1 MEYQLMFSDF
11 LKNLSILKKFLF
23 INLIIFLVIGCL
35 TILYIGNVKPNLILK
50 KTIKHIQIIDNTI
63 DHISR
68 LKVKFEEE
76 DIRKFLFSTRF
87 LFQNLDRVILLDN
100 KFNLVGDTDTLDL
113 DPRSF
118 SNRLGIVQ
126 LEILNQETNK
136 KKIKKKN
143 INKEKTIFLND
154 VLTNYSKSKNYGK
167 PYSFIQEGY
176 NQFLLT
182 TVKNVRLNGD
192 TIGYLAIS
200 ENANDIKSAINERK
214 TFILRT
220 AIFIGI
226 VIFIF
231 SFVLNRY
238 FLKPIKNL
246 VAYTKIIK
254 EKSRKK
260 TNINELKSRNDELG
274 TLSNSLD
281 DMTNELQKRISHA
294 ENFST
299 DLVHEIRNPLTSLK
313 SAAEILHETEDRSQR
328 SKLIDILNHDVQR
341 IERLITDYSQM
352 LKDEVALSKEKM
364 KKINLKL
371 IVRSVVDDFNSIY
384 EAKRGIRIN
393 LNDSNNQ
400 EEFFINGI
408 ENRIE
413 QIIANLLDNSV
424 SFSDDNKK
432 ILVEVYKDDNEN
444 IILKVVDEGKGFKET
459 NTKKIF
465 DRFYSNRPD
474 NFGEH
479 SGLGLNIVKNLVD
492 LHGATIKASNN
503 IAQKGANIEIVFPKS
518 LSLS

>member
-1 MEYQLMFSDF
+1 MECWLMFSDF
-11 LKNLSILKKFLF
+11 LKSLSILKKFLF
-23 INLIIFLVIGCL
+23 INLLIFVVIGSL
-35 TILYIGNVKPNLILK
+35 TLLYIGNVKPNLIK
-50 KTIKHIQIIDNTI
+50 NKTSKHIQIINNTI
-63 DHISR
+63 EHILR
-68 LKVKFEEE
+68 LNIKFEEK
-76 DIRKFLFSTRF
+76 DVRKFLFSTRF
-87 LFQNLDRVILLDN
+87 LFQNLDRVILIDN
-100 KFNLVGDTDTLDL
+100 QFNIVGDTDTLDL

-118 SNRLGIVQ
+118 SNRLDIVQ
-126 LEILNQETNK
+126 LEILNDETS
-136 KKIKKKN
+136 KKIIETKD
-143 INKEKTIFLND
+143 INKEKTVSLKDI
-154 VLTNYSKSKNYGK
+154 LTNYSQSRDFGK
-167 PYSFIQEGY
+167 PFTFIQEEY
-176 NQFLLT
+176 DQFLLT
-182 TVKNVRLNGD
+182 TVKSVILNENN
-192 TIGYLAIS
+192 IGYLAIS
-200 ENANDIKSAINERK
+200 ENANDIKSAIHERK

-220 AIFIGI
+220 AIFVGI

-260 TNINELKSRNDELG
+260 TNINELMSRNDELG
-274 TLSNSLD
+274 TLSTSLD

-313 SAAEILHETEDRSQR
+313 SATEILYETEDQAQR

-371 IVRSVVDDFNSIY
+371 ITKSVVDDFNNIY
-384 EAKRGIRIN
+384 EVKRGIRII

-400 EEFFINGI
+400 EEFLINGI

-413 QIIANLLDNSV
+413 QIIANLLDNSI
-424 SFSDDNKK
+424 SFSEDNKDISVK
-432 ILVEVYKDDNEN
+432 IYKNEN
-444 IILKVVDEGKGFKET
+444 EKVVLKVVDEGKGFRET
-459 NTKKIF
+459 STKKIF

-492 LHGATIKASNN
+492 LHGATINASNN
-503 IAQKGANIEIVFPKS
+503 IAQKGANVEIVFPKS
-518 LSLS
+518 